1 MHCFGDTG
9 TFRVLMMLE
18 IGHSLTISLL
28 VFVQL
33 ALADRVWSFA
43 HLALVASAAGR
54 SALTRCVHC
63 FGDTCTFRVL
73 MMLEIGHSL
82 TISLLVFVQ
91 LALAD
96 RVCSFVRLALVASA
110 AGGQPG

>member
-33 ALADRVWSFA
+33 ALADVFGVSLTSHSW
-43 HLALVASAAGR
+43 LLLLVA
-54 SALTRCVHC
+54 
-63 FGDTCTFRVL
+63 
-73 MMLEIGHSL
+73 
-82 TISLLVFVQ
+82 
-91 LALAD
+91 
-96 RVCSFVRLALVASA
+96 VR
-110 AGGQPG
+110 